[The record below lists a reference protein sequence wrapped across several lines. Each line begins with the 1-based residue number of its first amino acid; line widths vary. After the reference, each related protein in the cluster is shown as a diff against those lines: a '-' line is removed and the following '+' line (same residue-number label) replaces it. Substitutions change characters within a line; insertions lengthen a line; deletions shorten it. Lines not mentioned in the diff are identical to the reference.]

1 MYLAPSLPCFCWQ
14 SLRADYQIQVER
26 PQSETDIFSRRFRGA
41 CVDDARP
48 ARSLGRRPGLAKRRM
63 VATVL
68 YRQPVGQNDPL
79 ATVRV
84 ADCVSRDLCSRD
96 CALNGANEA
105 AALEHV
111 LRHSAQLQA
120 LGAFVARTFGWT
132 TDQRPS
138 VNYYGDV
145 NTVVVCDEKRRA
157 ELIAQRE
164 RLLEAESQGKVIE
177 LNGHKAKAAVTTLPA
192 PETQPEANAGTE
204 NGNVTHDQSP
214 ATPQDPISRHMES
227 IGRAETWRSEPEDH
241 AGMFGPYPEELE

>member
-1 MYLAPSLPCFCWQ
+1 
-14 SLRADYQIQVER
+14 
-26 PQSETDIFSRRFRGA
+26 
-41 CVDDARP
+41 
-48 ARSLGRRPGLAKRRM
+48 
-63 VATVL
+63 
-68 YRQPVGQNDPL
+68 
-79 ATVRV
+79 
-84 ADCVSRDLCSRD
+84 
-96 CALNGANEA
+96 LNGANEA

-192 PETQPEANAGTE
+192 PETQPEANAATG
-204 NGNVTHDQSP
+204 NGIGAQNESP
-214 ATPQDPISRHMES
+214 VPPRTQD
-227 IGRAETWRSEPEDH
+227 
-241 AGMFGPYPEELE
+241 